1 MCVAE
6 GFLVAGAA
14 ITGKSLKIQR
24 CSFVAVC
31 VAMCVAVC
39 CNELQSVAV
48 CISLCTVFQKA
59 VWCSPPKNKE
69 IALLLATN
77 LGCVVKYV

>member
-48 CISLCTVFQKA
+48 CIC
-59 VWCSPPKNKE
+59 
-69 IALLLATN
+69 
-77 LGCVVKYV
+77 